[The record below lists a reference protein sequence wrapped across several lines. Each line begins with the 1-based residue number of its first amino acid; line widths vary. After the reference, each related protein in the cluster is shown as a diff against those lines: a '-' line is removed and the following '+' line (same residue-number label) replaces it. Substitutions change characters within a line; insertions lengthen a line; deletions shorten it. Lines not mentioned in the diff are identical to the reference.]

1 MATATAYS
9 SVNMA
14 TASVWYG
21 SVAEAKESR
30 WLAISW
36 FLPVFRNT

>member
-9 SVNMA
+9 SVDMA

-21 SVAEAKESR
+21 SVAEAKEGD
-30 WLAISW
+30 
-36 FLPVFRNT
+36 N